1 MCLKLQETF
10 LMGKNI
16 NNSIYLYFL
25 RKKLME
31 ELVMKLKIIVI
42 LIFMCNLFITTPTIA
57 AEFGEN
63 SANINTTFL
72 PAKVGTSHL
81 KTGYGEK
88 SFQYEYVNILK
99 PDVIDGVK
107 CIKVISI
114 RTEASEFTE
123 AWVAQDVLG
132 SVYVLKYWDGTTPA
146 PVVLGKNNAL
156 LFMPK
161 TPKVGDKILGG
172 DDTVIAI
179 GVTVP
184 KLTTGLGPFTNCLKI
199 MEADGDIVYFAP
211 GIGEIKKEYSDQSGW
226 ELKEIFGSKSRV
238 VVIPLFD

>member
-1 MCLKLQETF
+1 
-10 LMGKNI
+10 
-16 NNSIYLYFL
+16 
-25 RKKLME
+25 ME
-31 ELVMKLKIIVI
+31 EMVMKLKIIVV
-42 LIFMCNLFITTPTIA
+42 LIFMCNLFITAPTIA
-57 AEFGEN
+57 AEFDEN
-63 SANINTTFL
+63 SANINNTFL
-72 PAKVGTSHL
+72 PAKVGTSYL
-81 KTGYGEK
+81 KTGYGGK
-88 SFQYEYVNILK
+88 SFQYEYVNILG
-99 PDVIDGVK
+99 PDIIDGVK

-132 SVYVLKYWDGTTPA
+132 SVYVLKYWDGSELS

-156 LFMPK
+156 IFMPK

-199 MEADGDIVYFAP
+199 MESDGDIVYFAP
-211 GIGEIKKEYSDQSGW
+211 SIGEIKKEYSNQSGW
-226 ELKEIFGSKSRV
+226 ELKEVFNPASSKNRV
-238 VVIPLFD
+238 SVVPLF